1 MSDSQE
7 KKQQA
12 GQPGGGNID
21 GKGDGTGASDRSV
34 EGSGNGAG
42 SDKETSGGKSKP
54 GGKGMKAYL
63 LCGFVSTYAIS
74 EFLSMGVGG
83 FFGVILWIPLMLVNT
98 ALLQSV
104 LGSGGVE
111 LLNDYAMFAGIMV
124 GFLLALLIVKPWRP
138 YLKAFGTGPS
148 GNRVGMLLL
157 GLLIGFVTNGICVAG
172 AVLAGN
178 IQLEFTQFSVV
189 GLMVFFIFILI
200 QASTE
205 ELVCRGFA
213 YQRLKRTYGTA
224 AAVVGS
230 AIIFSLGHIF
240 NTGVTP
246 LALIDIFLIGVFYAL
261 MVRYCDS
268 IWMAMGAH
276 TAWNFTQN
284 ILLGLPNSGTASSYS
299 FFGLAGTSTNSLA
312 YDTAFGVEGTVLA
325 VVLNIICIVALYLW
339 GRKHGKKEAYD
350 VWQGSGLD
358 TPQPEDTAN
367 ASAASA
373 AVEPEAPAT
382 AGSATSAPVAKG
394 VPATTA
400 PAPKK
405 RWFY

>member
-1 MSDSQE
+1 MSESQ
-7 KKQQA
+7 KSKQRA
-12 GQPGGGNID
+12 GQPGGGN
-21 GKGDGTGASDRSV
+21 GNVGGNESVVGAGASTNAS
-34 EGSGNGAG
+34 
-42 SDKETSGGKSKP
+42 KKMPGGKSKP
-54 GGKGMKAYL
+54 GGKGMKTYL

-157 GLLIGFVTNGICVAG
+157 GLLIGFVTNGICVGG

-325 VVLNIICIVALYLW
+325 VVLNIICIAALYLW

-350 VWQGSGLD
+350 IWQGSGLD
-358 TPQPEDTAN
+358 TPQPEGTAK
-367 ASAASA
+367 ATVSAASA
-373 AVEPEAPAT
+373 TVDAEAPAAT
-382 AGSATSAPVAKG
+382 ASATSAPVAKG
-394 VPATTA
+394 VPVTAA